1 MSKLFLLFA
10 ILYIGQF
17 VLRTIFAIIYY
28 KKNNNNF
35 MNANHEEE
43 FCIVQALKSGDD
55 KFEDNLKNNLDN
67 FSKAKFVWLID
78 KIDINAIAI
87 ANDFQKS
94 YSNIEIVLI
103 DDIPNNVNPKTYKLN
118 FSIPYLKK
126 YCIFLDDD
134 CVINNKHLSLFYQI
148 LHKNNCVIS
157 TVPYYKSEGFWNN
170 LLATSANMNSIL
182 FYLPTA
188 LMNDIKTI
196 TGMCYI
202 TTKDVIVRTKV
213 FEKTK
218 DKLFDDLA
226 FFDVCLENNIE
237 IYQSIMPNIN
247 CIEIKNIKQY
257 VETIK
262 RWNVFANMHIIKY
275 LCPLKF
281 TIVTVAMCLPMI
293 MLILSI
299 ILGIKYFILLLMIHF
314 IKTFILIHL
323 RQKFIGIKERPN
335 IIIYEF
341 LAEHIQIFTE
351 IYTIFNGNKFKW
363 RDKIVKIKGN
373 EFVFEEIK

>member
-1 MSKLFLLFA
+1 MNKLFLLFIFLYFGQFILRA
-10 ILYIGQF
+10 IL
-17 VLRTIFAIIYY
+17 AIIYY
-28 KKNNNNF
+28 KKNNNYIDTNY
-35 MNANHEEE
+35 EEE
-43 FCIVQALKSGDD
+43 FCIVQPLKSGDN
-55 KFEDNLKNNLDN
+55 KFKDNLKNNLDN
-67 FSKAKFVWLID
+67 FSKTKFIWLID
-78 KIDINAIAI
+78 KIDTDAITT
-87 ANDFQKS
+87 ANDFQKY
-94 YSNIEIVLI
+94 YSNIETVLI
-103 DDIPNNVNPKTYKLN
+103 DNIPKNVNPKTYKLN

-134 CVINNKHLSLFYQI
+134 CVIDNKCLPLFYQI
-148 LHKNNCVIS
+148 LQENNCVIS
-157 TVPYYKSEGFWNN
+157 TVPYYKSKGFWNN
-170 LLATSANMNSIL
+170 LLATNANMNSIL

-188 LMNDIKTI
+188 LMNDTKTI

-202 TTKDVIVRTKV
+202 TTKDIITSTQV

-226 FFDVCLENNIE
+226 FFDICCENDIK

-257 VETIK
+257 IETVT

-281 TIVTVAMCLPMI
+281 TIVAVAMCLPMT

-299 ILGIKYFILLLMIHF
+299 ILGIKYFILLLAVYF
-314 IKTFILIHL
+314 TKTFILMHL
-323 RQKFIGIKERPN
+323 RQKFIGIKEKPDV
-335 IIIYEF
+335 IIYEF
-341 LAEHIQIFTE
+341 IIEHIQIFVE

-373 EFVFEEIK
+373 DFIFEEIK